1 MVTTPINPFMGENF
15 ANGSETPEYSLTYKG
30 IFNELLNKSI
40 DIFEFKGL
48 PETVNERFFKTALIL
63 TGNCALLKVNGNWY
77 AVKGRKGAEPDEYY
91 IPREYI
97 TANPVLGSAN
107 TPVQSN
113 EVQVFNW
120 TTTDELCQIISSGMK
135 PLLDRTARTLADI
148 YISIIVALKN
158 SRLVNIF
165 SAATDVEKQS
175 LNRLIRDMR
184 NGKDTFTALQ
194 DLKSKMTVNPVVDN
208 SEVYRIL
215 QELVELYQFTLA
227 NFYHSIG
234 INSNYNLKRAQV
246 NNEEI
251 MTNSYILIVSLY
263 DTELQLKK
271 AVEEFNTKSGL
282 NVSVD
287 YSEAWLKLRESQE
300 TPVGEKKKEDTQVQS
315 TEEKPEETEEVES
328 NEER

>member
-1 MVTTPINPFMGENF
+1 MVTTPINPFIGRELAMS
-15 ANGSETPEYSLTYKG
+15 SETPNYSLSYKG
-30 IFNELLNKSI
+30 IFNELLNKAV

-48 PETVNERFFKTALIL
+48 PETVNERYFKTALIL
-63 TGNCALLKVNGNWY
+63 TGNCALLKTKGNWY
-77 AVKGRKGAEPDEYY
+77 AVKGTKGAEPDEYY
-91 IPREYI
+91 IPTEYI

-107 TPVQSN
+107 TPVQST
-113 EVQVFNW
+113 VLQIFNW
-120 TTTDELCQIISSGMK
+120 TSTDELYQTNSSGML
-135 PLLDRTARTLADI
+135 PLLDRTARTLTDI

-165 SAATDVEKQS
+165 SANTDAEMQS

-184 NGKDTFTALQ
+184 DGKDTFTAQQ
-194 DLKSKMTVNPVVDN
+194 DFKSKMTTNPVVDN
-208 SEVYRIL
+208 AEVYRII

-234 INSNYNLKRAQV
+234 INSNYNLKRAQI

-263 DTELQLKK
+263 DTELQLKR
-271 AVEEFNTKSGL
+271 AIEEFNAKSGL
-282 NVSVD
+282 SVSVD

-300 TPVGEKKKEDTQVQS
+300 APVGEKKEEKEDNQVQPI
-315 TEEKPEETEEVES
+315 EEEAEGAEDS
-328 NEER
+328 EER

>member
-1 MVTTPINPFMGENF
+1 MTPINPFYSR
-15 ANGSETPEYSLTYKG
+15 ALAKSSDTPNYSLTYEG
-30 IFNELLNKSI
+30 IFNELLNKAV

-48 PETVNERFFKTALIL
+48 PETVNERYFKTALIL
-63 TGNCALLKVNGNWY
+63 TGNCALLNTKGNWY
-77 AVKGRKGAEPDEYY
+77 AVKGTKGAEPDEYY
-91 IPREYI
+91 IPTEYI

-113 EVQVFNW
+113 ELQVFNW
-120 TTTDELCQIISSGMK
+120 TSTDELYQINSSGML
-135 PLLDRTARTLADI
+135 PLLDRTARTLTDI
-148 YISIIVALKN
+148 YISTIVALKN

-165 SAATDVEKQS
+165 SANTDAEKQS

-184 NGKDTFTALQ
+184 DGKDSFTALQ
-194 DLKSKMTVNPVVDN
+194 DLKSKMITNPVVDN
-208 SEVYRIL
+208 SEIYRIL

-234 INSNYNLKRAQV
+234 INSNYNLKRAQI

-263 DTELQLKK
+263 DTELQLKR

-287 YSEAWLKLRESQE
+287 YSKAWLKLRESQE
-300 TPVGEKKKEDTQVQS
+300 TPIGEKKEEDSQIQS
-315 TEEKPEETEEVES
+315 IEDEAEEVES
-328 NEER
+328 NEEG